1 MMPPRALGS
10 GSAGAVK
17 ATVPNPWGIPGCIA
31 TLRNAMV
38 PSRCSAAL
46 TTSCSPPM
54 LTPPVVI
61 IRSARTSWSSMAG
74 STSSGLSGTMACR

>member
-1 MMPPRALGS
+1 M
-10 GSAGAVK
+10 
-17 ATVPNPWGIPGCIA
+17 VPNPCGIPGCMA
-31 TLRNAMV
+31 TFRNVIV
-38 PSRCSAAL
+38 PSCCSAAL

-74 STSSGLSGTMACR
+74 STSSGLSGRMACR